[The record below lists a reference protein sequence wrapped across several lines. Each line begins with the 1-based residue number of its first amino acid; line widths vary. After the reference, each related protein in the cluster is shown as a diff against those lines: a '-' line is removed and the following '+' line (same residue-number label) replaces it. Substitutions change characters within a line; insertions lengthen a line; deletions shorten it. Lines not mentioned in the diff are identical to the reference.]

1 MECNLVLRTQTLPA
15 ILPNGT
21 MITVGGGLGGRMGLL
36 NATGDNAN
44 GVILPANPVNGNVTY
59 PVLLANPS
67 AAYYAEAHANL
78 TKGLPVNDGF
88 PHALYPFCRVVRHLR
103 SSNVFTPEDIY
114 SNRGLLLGPMRVNE
128 SFYILSSKYHQA
140 EALLAK
146 TPKYVM

>member
-1 MECNLVLRTQTLPA
+1 
-15 ILPNGT
+15 

-88 PHALYPFCRVVRHLR
+88 PHALYPFLQSSQALALEQRVY
-103 SSNVFTPEDIY
+103 P
-114 SNRGLLLGPMRVNE
+114 GG
-128 SFYILSSKYHQA
+128 YIF
-140 EALLAK
+140 
-146 TPKYVM
+146 